1 MLKYSCIQRALRHPG
16 SFPIHLKVLL
26 SRNKIRYRIQMI
38 LSAHCF
44 GPVYITTKKGLS
56 LYMPDSLSVSFSAN
70 KNERFSLKIVCAAA

>member
-1 MLKYSCIQRALRHPG
+1 
-16 SFPIHLKVLL
+16 
-26 SRNKIRYRIQMI
+26 MI

-70 KNERFSLKIVCAAA
+70 KNERFSLKIVFAAA